1 MGGMGK
7 VDRKLFYGSGL
18 GSFFKSIHKCSE
30 KGAHGSKECFLA
42 DGLNGINEVGWKLF
56 LFKKLGVFV

>member
-7 VDRKLFYGSGL
+7 AGCKLFCGSGL
-18 GSFFKSIHKCSE
+18 GSFFRSIHKSSE
-30 KGAHGSKECFLA
+30 KGVHGSKECFLA

>member
-18 GSFFKSIHKCSE
+18 GSFFKSIQKGSE
-30 KGAHGSKECFLA
+30 KGAHGSKECFLEY
-42 DGLNGINEVGWKLF
+42 G
-56 LFKKLGVFV
+56 